1 VDPREGAPMTVRK
14 RHAPS
19 LPTRRTYSHL
29 EALRKIPD
37 DYDIATSRLL
47 YYVDGGFSVKAT
59 ASGWYEKYQR
69 GACLSCPDWDAFVD
83 PRRTTYSRYVALERA
98 REAQADGLLQALSQ
112 TGYDERLPGRWIE
125 ILGRTLGP
133 LRYPLHGLS
142 MVASYVGSM
151 APAGRIVIAALFQSA
166 DEMRRIQR
174 LTQRVVQ
181 LGRND
186 SRFSDDARASWQT
199 APEWQPLR
207 ALVEKLL
214 VTYDWAEAFVALNV
228 CVKPIV
234 DRIVTDGMGGEALSS
249 GDSLLGGLLRNLGE
263 DAVWHRAYTRALLAH
278 AIALEPENRAVVL
291 RLVNDWMPR
300 AVASVKPLAFALGD
314 AAEAA
319 IERARAE
326 AALDVD
332 AILGPGLP
340 S

>member
-1 VDPREGAPMTVRK
+1 MTVRR

-19 LPTRRTYSHL
+19 LPSRRTYSHL

-47 YYVDGGFSVKAT
+47 YYVESGFSVKAT
-59 ASGWYEKYQR
+59 ASAWYQKYQR

-83 PRRTTYSRYVALERA
+83 PRRTTYAKYVALERA
-98 REAQADGLLQALSQ
+98 REAQADGLVQALSQ
-112 TGYDERLPGRWIE
+112 VGYDERLPGRWIE
-125 ILGRTLGP
+125 ILGRILGP
-133 LRYPLHGLS
+133 LRYPLHGFS

-186 SRFSDDARASWQT
+186 SRYSDDARASWQN

-214 VTYDWAEAFVALNV
+214 VTYDWAEAFVALNL

-234 DRIVTDGMGGEALSS
+234 DRIVTDGMGGEALAS

-263 DAVWHRAYTRALLAH
+263 DAVWHRAYTRALLTH
-278 AIALEPENRAVVL
+278 AIERAPENRAVVL

-300 AVASVKPLAFALGD
+300 AVAAVKPLAFALGD
-314 AAEAA
+314 SAEAA

-326 AALDVD
+326 AARDVD
-332 AILGPGLP
+332 AIVGPGLP